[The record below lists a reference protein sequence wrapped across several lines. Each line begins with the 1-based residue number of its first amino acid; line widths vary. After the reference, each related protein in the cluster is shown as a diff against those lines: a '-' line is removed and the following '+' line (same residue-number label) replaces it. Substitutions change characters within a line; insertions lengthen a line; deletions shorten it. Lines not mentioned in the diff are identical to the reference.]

1 MRSWSKWKIFSRRT
15 KSSSKTRP
23 RARARACLELVLVVG
38 NPNALVGRQD
48 IIIPRLLMRF
58 PAISRAVFDFV
69 FTGHVGPLRIDRDMV
84 HQQRIRLEKDGT
96 LKLTSEGYP

>member
-1 MRSWSKWKIFSRRT
+1 
-15 KSSSKTRP
+15 
-23 RARARACLELVLVVG
+23 
-38 NPNALVGRQD
+38 
-48 IIIPRLLMRF
+48 MRF